1 MTGDIVARQELRKH
15 VGAIHVSNAFSL
27 MQRKLWNVALYF
39 SYEHLLDREEHEI
52 PIGVLAEYAGFNS
65 HNRAKLKA
73 AVKALTQ
80 TLIEWNLL
88 DDAGQE
94 EEWTISTALSAVTF
108 RAKDGMCVFSFS
120 PPLRK
125 KLYQP
130 AVYAKIDLKIV
141 CRFNSGYA
149 LALYENCFR
158 FKNVKT
164 TGWMSL
170 TTFKKLMGVD
180 GSAYYRNYFR
190 LNQKIIIPAVQEV
203 NEVSDI
209 IVEVEYKRKGR
220 LVDEL
225 KFNISVKPVEG
236 NAPLVGGEVV
246 DIQPDNGEITN
257 RLVANY
263 GLSEPQVKNILAK
276 HGTGYILEV
285 LAKVDKEKAKGKI
298 KNLAA
303 FTVRAIEDDYREASA
318 GEPIITKVNERRS
331 RIAQLEEQIGEAE
344 KGFHEEQTEAIKT
357 LVAALDETTRSALD
371 ERFRDHLIRESS
383 LVASLYRKEG
393 LESTIVWLHY
403 MDFVAKELGEGLDDI
418 ETWAIRKGKNY
429 HDMMEELKSL
439 ER

>member
-1 MTGDIVARQELRKH
+1 MGELVPKQELRKH

-52 PIGVLAEYAGFNS
+52 PIGLLAEYAGFNS

-73 AVKALTQ
+73 AVKQLTQ
-80 TLIEWNLL
+80 TLIEWNIL
-88 DDAGQE
+88 DDSGQE

-108 RAKDGMCVFSFS
+108 RAKDGMCIFSFS

-141 CRFNSGYA
+141 CKFNSGYA

-209 IVEVEYKRKGR
+209 VVAVEYKRSGR
-220 LVDEL
+220 FVDSL
-225 KFNISVKPVEG
+225 KFNISVKPTREETPQG
-236 NAPLVGGEVV
+236 VGDVV
-246 DIQPDNGEITN
+246 DIQQDNSGLQN
-257 RLVANY
+257 RLVREY
-263 GLSEPQVKNILAK
+263 GLSEAQVKNILAK
-276 HGTGYILEV
+276 HKPIYILEV
-285 LAKVDKEKAKGKI
+285 LAKVDREKAKGKI

-303 FTVRAIEDDYREASA
+303 FTLRAIEDDYREASE
-318 GEPIITKVNERRS
+318 GSPINTQVTARKA
-331 RIAQLEEQIGEAE
+331 RIVELKAQIADAD
-344 KGFHEEQTEAIKT
+344 KAFHEEHTEAIKA
-357 LVAALDETTRSALD
+357 LVGALDETSRTDLD
-371 ERFRDHLIRESS
+371 ERFRAHLTKESS
-383 LVASLYRKEG
+383 LIAGLYRQEG
-393 LESTIVWLHY
+393 LSSTMVWLYY
-403 MDFVAKELGEGLDDI
+403 MDFVATELGEVLDDI
-418 ETWAIRKGKNY
+418 ETWAIRKGINY
-429 HDMMEELKSL
+429 HDMTEELRSL
-439 ER
+439 AS